1 MDLPAKV
8 AFNWINLEKDQAV
21 PVRFL
26 LLIAAF
32 MFFVTFV
39 QIGVLTIAF
48 DKLGLSAESAYLLF
62 MTILAGSM
70 INLPLFTLK
79 SEPDDSETRILVNVG
94 GCVVPVAFCIY
105 LMQHHALNQM
115 DLLAAVSLVSLLS
128 YKVSRQLPGI
138 GIGMPVFVAPITAAA
153 ISYLLDSKN
162 AAPLAYVSGTL
173 GVLIGSDLLHL
184 NELKKMGTP
193 FASIGG
199 AGSFDGI
206 FITGIVAVL
215 LA

>member
-1 MDLPAKV
+1 MP
-8 AFNWINLEKDQAV
+8 F
-21 PVRFL
+21 RFL
-26 LLIAAF
+26 LLVAAF

-39 QIGVLTIAF
+39 QVGVLTVAF
-48 DKLGLSAESAYLLF
+48 DKLGLSAQSAYLLF
-62 MTILAGSM
+62 ITILVGSM
-70 INLPLFTLK
+70 INLPLFSMK
-79 SEPDDSETRILVNVG
+79 AQDGEGGTRILANVG
-94 GCVVPVAFCIY
+94 GCVVPVAFCLY
-105 LMQHHALNQM
+105 LLQHHPQNPFK
-115 DLLAAVSLVSLLS
+115 LLSAVSIVSLLC

-138 GIGMPVFVAPITAAA
+138 GIGMPVFLAPLTAAVV
-153 ISYLLDSKN
+153 SYLLDSSN
-162 AAPLAYVSGTL
+162 AAPLAYISGTL

-184 NELKKMGTP
+184 KDLRRMGAP

>member
-1 MDLPAKV
+1 MPA
-8 AFNWINLEKDQAV
+8 
-21 PVRFL
+21 RFL

-32 MFFVTFV
+32 MFFVAFV
-39 QIGVLTIAF
+39 QIGVLTVAF

-62 MTILAGSM
+62 MTILVGSM
-70 INLPLFTLK
+70 VNLPLFDMKTGEGV
-79 SEPDDSETRILVNVG
+79 SMEETTRISVNVG

-105 LMQHHALNQM
+105 LIRHHPL
-115 DLLAAVSLVSLLS
+115 DPGIVIAAVSVVALLS
-128 YKVSRQLPGI
+128 WKVSRGLPGI
-138 GIGMPVFVAPITAAA
+138 GIGMPVLLAPITAAA
-153 ISYLLDSKN
+153 VSYLLDAKH
-162 AAPLAYVSGTL
+162 AAPLAYISGTL

-184 NELKKMGTP
+184 KDLKRMGAP

-215 LA
+215 LS